1 MNIIQAV
8 NDPRLFLPWFKDMR
22 TWAGWMAYF
31 KALYALPMTS
41 KELSVFTACTGL
53 EAPPGEPVKESFVIA
68 SRRSGKSSAAALLA
82 AHLAISRDWRAMLA
96 PGEAAWIFIIAPDKA
111 QAGLIKKYAEGLF
124 NLTPTLRKLVLGETR
139 EALELRGGVNISVK
153 TCSFRTIRGYSCAA
167 VILEELAFYRSDESA
182 VPDREILAAVK
193 PALANLDGL
202 LLGISSPYARAGV
215 LYENFRKHYGQP
227 GGPLI
232 WKEASPRMLNPT
244 IKQSV
249 IDKAMAEDPAAAR
262 SEWLAEFREDLEQ
275 IFSLE
280 AVERCVVPGRTEQ
293 PPIKGTQYYGFID
306 PSGGRADSFTLA
318 ISHRSKAGHA
328 VLDVLREHRPPFR
341 PADVVKAMST
351 ELKSYGLSE
360 VTADAWGG
368 EWPAQEFLNHGVTVK
383 MSELVKS
390 DLYLNL
396 LPKVSDASLELLDSK
411 RLVSQ
416 LVGLE
421 RRTRTGGRDKVDH
434 YPGGHDDL
442 ANAAAGALVEASKA
456 TSDGYGFV
464 TIPNVWPEGSAN
476 YDDGRARREFGY
488 GHELFKN
495 VIRTGRRSR

>member
-1 MNIIQAV
+1 MNIIQAI
-8 NDPRLFLPWFKDMR
+8 NDPRLFRPWFKDMR

-31 KALYALPMTS
+31 KALYALPMTAE
-41 KELSVFTACTGL
+41 ELAIYAACTGL
-53 EAPPGEPVKESFVIA
+53 EEAPHEPVKESFVIA
-68 SRRSGKSSAAALLA
+68 SRRSGKSSAAAILA
-82 AHLAISRDWRAMLA
+82 AHLAISKDWRAMLA
-96 PGEAAWIFIIAPDKA
+96 PGESAWIFIIAVDKM
-111 QAGLIKKYAEGLF
+111 QATLIKKYISGLF
-124 NLTPTLRKLVLGETR
+124 GLTPALKKLVLRETR

-153 TCSFRTIRGYSCAA
+153 TCSFRTSRGYSCAA

-182 VPDREILAAVK
+182 VPDREILAAVR

-244 IKQSV
+244 IKQAI
-249 IDKAMAEDPAAAR
+249 IDKAMAEDSAAAR
-262 SEWLAEFREDLEQ
+262 SEWYSEFREDLEQ

-293 PPIKGTQYYGFID
+293 PPIKGALYYGFVD
-306 PSGGRADSFTLA
+306 PSGGRADSFTMA
-318 ISHRSKAGHA
+318 VSHRSKTARA

-341 PADVVKAMST
+341 PADVVEAMCG

-360 VTADAWGG
+360 VTADSYAG
-368 EWPAQEFLNHGVTVK
+368 EWVAQEFLKHGVTVK
-383 MSELVKS
+383 ASELVKS

-396 LPKVSDASLELLDSK
+396 LPKISDGSVELLDSK

-442 ANAAAGALVEASKA
+442 ANAAAGALVEAVRNENTGAFAGTLPYSVYP
-456 TSDGYGFV
+456 SDGSERGFSRRD
-464 TIPNVWPEGSAN
+464 IYSPPMDG
-476 YDDGRARREFGY
+476 YDDWAKRNPR
-488 GHELFKN
+488 
-495 VIRTGRRSR
+495 